1 MNRSYSKKRHIQE
14 ANILLEQR
22 TNKTF
27 MTESQSQ
34 TQSMAQNAIN
44 KAKSGENNPNM
55 VKNLP
60 LLQVGMIGKNGV

>member
-27 MTESQSQ
+27 MTESQKL
-34 TQSMAQNAIN
+34 TQDVMKKDESD
-44 KAKSGENNPNM
+44 KNNPELKTGTLKSKTNS
-55 VKNLP
+55 
-60 LLQVGMIGKNGV
+60 